1 MMKRKRYF
9 RRKKKIIRAITKY
22 KLLLYFIAFLIILLN
37 FIVNRKN
44 KNLNF
49 REFNVVNVYI
59 PTKSQAYEI
68 IKLDNL
74 MCSYYTNIP
83 EETDS
88 TPNIMASGRVV
99 YNGAIA
105 LSRDLI
111 KKHKLNFGDLVKVRG
126 RYYVL
131 EDTMNPKM
139 KNWVDIFTFSKSN
152 TTRNISFKCKAEVI
166 KWNRKYSRE

>member
-1 MMKRKRYF
+1 MKRKRYF
-9 RRKKKIIRAITKY
+9 RRRKKKIRIVTKY
-22 KLLLYFIAFLIILLN
+22 KLLLYFIAFLIILIN
-37 FIVNRKN
+37 IIYSFSKKKN
-44 KNLNF
+44 TI

-59 PTKSQAYEI
+59 PAKSQEYQV

-74 MCSYYTNIP
+74 TCSYYTNIE

-111 KKHKLNFGDLVKVRG
+111 KKYNLKFGDLVKING

-131 EDTMNPKM
+131 EDTMNARI
-139 KNWVDIFTFSKSN
+139 KNWVDLFTFSKSN
-152 TTRNISFKCKAEVI
+152 TTRNLSFKCKAEVI
-166 KWNRKYSRE
+166 RWNRKYSRE